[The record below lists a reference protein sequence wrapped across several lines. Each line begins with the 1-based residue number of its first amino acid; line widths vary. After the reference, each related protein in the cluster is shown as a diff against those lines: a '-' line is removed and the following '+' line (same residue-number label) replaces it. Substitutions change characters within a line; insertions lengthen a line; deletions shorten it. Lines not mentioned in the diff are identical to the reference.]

1 MKKLIAVISLVLA
14 QLLFVSTVSAQATNS
29 NQLSDP
35 RVRQALCMAIDM
47 ELIKS
52 TLFEDQIIV
61 ADSLLPNGPMKSPN
75 LPDYSY
81 NPEKAKALLAEANW
95 DSERVLDTVFYYGDQ
110 LTSDLMAAIQGMFA
124 DVGVKMTYRLL
135 QGDVGAQLN

>member
-1 MKKLIAVISLVLA
+1 
-14 QLLFVSTVSAQATNS
+14 
-29 NQLSDP
+29 
-35 RVRQALCMAIDM
+35 
-47 ELIKS
+47 
-52 TLFEDQIIV
+52 
-61 ADSLLPNGPMKSPN
+61 MKSPN

-95 DSERVLDTVFYYGDQ
+95 DNERVLDTVFYYGDQ

-135 QGDVGAQLN
+135 QGDVGAQLNSVPEDGVNGPAAVDYDLGYGARGAMVMQEYYNTFKTGLNPQTPGNPKMDAMI

>member
-1 MKKLIAVISLVLA
+1 MKKLYVVIVAVLA
-14 QLLFVSTVSAQATNS
+14 HLMIISSVSAQPTNS

-81 NPEKAKALLAEANW
+81 NPEKAKALLAEAKWNN
-95 DSERVLDTVFYYGDQ
+95 DRVLYTVFYYGDQ
-110 LTSDLMAAIQGMFA
+110 LTSALMSAIQGMFS
-124 DVGVKMTYRLL
+124 DFGVKMTYRLL
-135 QGDVGAQLN
+135 QGDVGAQ

>member
-1 MKKLIAVISLVLA
+1 MKKLYVVIVAVLA
-14 QLLFVSTVSAQATNS
+14 HLMFISSASAQPTNS

-47 ELIKS
+47 KTIGE
-52 TLFEDQIIV
+52 TLFEDQIIM

-81 NPEKAKALLAEANW
+81 NPEKARQLLAEANW
-95 DSERVLDTVFYYGDQ
+95 DSNRELDMVFYYGDQ
-110 LTSDLMAAIQGMFA
+110 LTADFMAAIQAYFA
-124 DVGVKMTYRLL
+124 DVGVKNVLPSITR
-135 QGDVGAQLN
+135 